1 MFAACAMVCLLAA
14 SVAIELAPDQPLSF
28 VYVDDPLIIE
38 LQAAEDGEAEARIVV
53 QGAHRMEPLAFEI
66 GPFPLR
72 RGGSRWCALPDFP
85 PERGYFTAR
94 VAVRMGDEVAEQTA
108 DFCRID
114 RLHGGAPMP
123 IFADLPG
130 LSPAVVAALHAVN
143 CRIVRMRGDTPDIE
157 AHMQAAAS
165 AGLGVILFFD
175 LAADP
180 EIPATAGRIAGQFS
194 ASIVRWEVD
203 ARGDTG
209 RLDDMAEAV
218 RKAGCLAPI
227 ALLITGPEDIP
238 LLLEKQA
245 AEHARE
251 AILIQDA
258 VNPQTVQA
266 VRRAA
271 ALAGYEAWA
280 VNVLWRGADAR
291 PVSGAHFSRNML
303 ELLSGNAETVGFTLS
318 AILDDSLKENYPY
331 LSGMIQRIGAAQPAG
346 SLPLAPPAVA
356 RLFRDARA
364 WVLAM
369 WSDTPNR
376 EIRIPV
382 KDATELRLTD
392 ALNNPLPP
400 PVVEQDAVTLLLG
413 PAPLFLSGTG
423 GSVIAEA
430 AIARAR
436 DAARAFAA
444 NERYQQ
450 GLPSELVAL
459 IADIAQDPLGRADR
473 EAFFALLRAFPL
485 LEKQWHAGQLPR
497 TTAAPAIADLARIA
511 RALCIL
517 EEHRGEPFLDP
528 LQDTLEKCNAYQ
540 SLYLTGSSGDR
551 KLERGDWLF
560 RQVGLRADEA
570 ERLDAAGA
578 RIEAC
583 AVAALAEWRARA
595 LEFALQAASLGAAP
609 PPEPASQTRPEPPA
623 ETTPSPPEPPP
634 DAVST
639 TESESSTDEA
649 PIADSDVE
657 TPVEAPAYR
666 EIIHTVTRGDNP
678 SSIARKYG
686 VTTEEVLAWNN
697 LKRNAVLHI
706 GDKLVIR
713 KPRQ

>member
-1 MFAACAMVCLLAA
+1 MVCLLAA

-38 LQAAEDGEAEARIVV
+38 LQAAEDGEAEARMVV
-53 QGAHRMEPLAFEI
+53 QGAHRDEPLAFDI

-72 RGGSRWCALPDFP
+72 RGGSRWCAVPDFP

-94 VAVRMGDEVAEQTA
+94 VAVRMGGEATEQTA

-130 LSPAVVAALHAVN
+130 LSPAIVTALHAVN
-143 CRIVRMRGDTPDIE
+143 CRIVRMRGDMPDIE
-157 AHMQAAAS
+157 THLQTAES
-165 AGLGVILFFD
+165 AGLDVILFFD
-175 LAADP
+175 LAAGP
-180 EIPATAGRIAGQFS
+180 EIPATVGRIAGQFS
-194 ASIVRWEVD
+194 AGIVRLEVD
-203 ARGDTG
+203 ARSDTG

-227 ALLITGPEDIP
+227 ALLITGPDDIP
-238 LLLEKQA
+238 VLLEKQA

-251 AILIQDA
+251 ALLIQDA
-258 VNPQTVQA
+258 VNPQTAQA

-271 ALAGYEAWA
+271 ALAGYEAWT
-280 VNVLWRGADAR
+280 VHVLWRGADAR
-291 PVSGAHFSRNML
+291 PTSGVHFSRNML
-303 ELLSGNAETVGFTLS
+303 ELLSGNAETVGFALS
-318 AILDDSLKENYPY
+318 AVFDDSLKENYPY

-346 SLPLAPPAVA
+346 ALPLVPPAVA
-356 RLFRDARA
+356 RLFRDGRT

-376 EIRIPV
+376 EIRVPV

-400 PVVEQDAVTLLLG
+400 PVVERDAVTLFLG

-423 GSVIAEA
+423 GPVIAEA
-430 AIARAR
+430 ATARVR

-450 GLPSELVAL
+450 GLPQELVAL

-473 EAFFALLRAFPL
+473 EAFFAVLRAFPL
-485 LEKQWHAGQLPR
+485 LEKQWHARQLPR
-497 TTAAPAIADLARIA
+497 ATAAPAIADLARIA

-517 EEHRGEPFLDP
+517 EEYRGEPFLDP

-560 RQVGLRADEA
+560 RRVGAHADEA

-595 LEFALQAASLGAAP
+595 LEFALQAASLGAALP
-609 PPEPASQTRPEPPA
+609 PPKPVPETPPEPPT
-623 ETTPSPPEPPP
+623 ETTPSPPPETAPEAAATEPAPP
-634 DAVST
+634 TAQAPVA
-639 TESESSTDEA
+639 ESA
-649 PIADSDVE
+649 VE
-657 TPVEAPAYR
+657 TPVEAPAFK
-666 EIIHTVTRGDNP
+666 EIIHTVARGDNP
-678 SSIARKYG
+678 STIARKYG
-686 VTTEEVLAWNN
+686 GTLEEVLAWNN
-697 LKRNAVLHI
+697 LKRSAVLHI

-713 KPRQ
+713 KPLR